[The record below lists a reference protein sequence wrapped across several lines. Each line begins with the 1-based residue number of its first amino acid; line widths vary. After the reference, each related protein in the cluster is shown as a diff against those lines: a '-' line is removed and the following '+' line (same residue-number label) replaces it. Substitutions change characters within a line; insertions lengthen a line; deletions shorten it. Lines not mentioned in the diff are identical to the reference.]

1 MTRRSLL
8 LSTLMLS
15 IAVLGGCAPIPAVA
29 GGDPNMLTQEQIAA
43 SHARNAYELIEHMR
57 PRWMMQRFDRS
68 QRLQT
73 GILVYQNRQ
82 LLGGLETLREI
93 QTQGIYSIRY
103 LDATQAGRLPGAES
117 MVVDGAIVIAT
128 APEHE
133 IR

>member
-1 MTRRSLL
+1 MTIRDLL
-8 LSTLMLS
+8 LSTLLLCF
-15 IAVLGGCAPIPAVA
+15 AVLGGCAPMPGAA
-29 GGDPNMLTQEQIAA
+29 GGDPNMLTRDQIAG
-43 SHARNAYELIEHMR
+43 SNTRNAYELIEHMR

-68 QRLQT
+68 QRLPT

-82 LLGGLETLREI
+82 LLGGLDTLREI
-93 QTQGIYSIRY
+93 DTQGIYSIRY